1 MTVAD
6 PPLATAE
13 PADSQRDDF
22 GRRLRD
28 TRKARG
34 LTLSDVAQMTGLA
47 VSTVS
52 KVERGLMALTF
63 DRLLQL
69 ARGLDMDL
77 PALFG
82 REGTSFQRDSLT
94 VARLGEFQPQE
105 TPTYF
110 YELLFPEVWNKA
122 MTPMTGT
129 VKARSR
135 LEFGEMIRHAGQE
148 FVFVLSGRLTIH
160 TEKHAPVSLGPG
172 ESAYLDSGM
181 GHVYTSAGDEDARIL
196 VVCLPR

>member
-1 MTVAD
+1 MTVSETFAD
-6 PPLATAE
+6 TPE
-13 PADSQRDDF
+13 PAETQRDDF
-22 GRRLRD
+22 GRRLRG

-34 LTLSDVAQMTGLA
+34 MTLTDVAVKTGLA

-52 KVERGLMALTF
+52 KVERGLMALTY

-69 ARGLDMDL
+69 AAGLDMDL

-82 REGTSFQRDSLT
+82 HEGESFQKDSIA
-94 VARLGEFQPQE
+94 VAKLGEFQLQE
-105 TPTYF
+105 TPTYS
-110 YELLFPEVWNKA
+110 YEILFPGVWHKA

-129 VKARSR
+129 VKAHSR
-135 LEFGEMIRHAGQE
+135 ADFSALIRHEGQE
-148 FVFVLSGRLTIH
+148 FVFVLSGQLTVH
-160 TEKHAPVSLGPG
+160 TDKHDPVCLGPG

-181 GHVYTSAGDEDARIL
+181 GHVYTSTSDQDARIL

>member
-1 MTVAD
+1 MNVAD
-6 PPLATAE
+6 PIPEAAE
-13 PADSQRDDF
+13 PAETQREDF
-22 GRRLRD
+22 GRRLRE

-34 LTLSDVAQMTGLA
+34 LTLTDVAQKTGLA

-52 KVERGLMALTF
+52 KVERGLMALTY

-69 ARGLDMDL
+69 ASGLEMDL

-82 REGTSFQRDSLT
+82 GEGASFQKDSLA
-94 VARLGEFQPQE
+94 VAKLGEFQPQE
-105 TPTYF
+105 TPTYS
-110 YELLFPEVWNKA
+110 YEILFPEVWHKA

-135 LEFGEMIRHAGQE
+135 MEFSDLIRHGGQE
-148 FVFVLSGRLTIH
+148 FVFVLSGRLTVH
-160 TEKHAPVSLGPG
+160 TEKHPPVSLGPG

>member
-1 MTVAD
+1 MTVSETFAD
-6 PPLATAE
+6 PPE
-13 PADSQRDDF
+13 PAETQREDF
-22 GRRLRD
+22 GRRLRE

-34 LTLSDVAQMTGLA
+34 LTLTDVAVKTGLA

-52 KVERGLMALTF
+52 KVERGLMALTY

-69 ARGLDMDL
+69 AAGLDMDL

-82 REGTSFQRDSLT
+82 HEGESFQKDSIA
-94 VARLGEFQPQE
+94 VAKLGEFQLQE
-105 TPTYF
+105 TPTYS
-110 YELLFPEVWNKA
+110 YEILFPGVWHKA

-129 VKARSR
+129 VKAHSR
-135 LEFGEMIRHAGQE
+135 AEFSALIRHEGQE
-148 FVFVLSGRLTIH
+148 FVFVLSGQLTIH
-160 TEKHAPVSLGPG
+160 TDKHDPVCLGPG

-181 GHVYTSAGDEDARIL
+181 GHVYTSASDQDARIL